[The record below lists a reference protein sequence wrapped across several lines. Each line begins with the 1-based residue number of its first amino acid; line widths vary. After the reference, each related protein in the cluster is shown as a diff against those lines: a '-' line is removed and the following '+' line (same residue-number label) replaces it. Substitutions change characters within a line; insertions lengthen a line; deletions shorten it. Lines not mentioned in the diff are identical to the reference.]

1 MDAPM
6 FYKGNPYGIEPE
18 NVFFMHII
26 LLDSDSQLAMNLGE
40 AYLVT
45 VSGSERLGKTEI
57 DLVKE

>member
-1 MDAPM
+1 M

-40 AYLVT
+40 ACLVI